1 MNYSMTRTY
10 RPILVAVGLG
20 YIIAREAP
28 RIFAPAEAAGLPA
41 NLVHNI
47 QTRTPRL
54 LATRAESTTKRNR
67 LVFGHAGF
75 VVRTMATTGAM
86 TEGQMETLGN
96 QAPGH

>member
-1 MNYSMTRTY
+1 MNYSMTRLY

-47 QTRTPRL
+47 QTRTPWL
-54 LATRAESTTKRNR
+54 RNWLR
-67 LVFGHAGF
+67 VSEDGRIWL
-75 VVRTMATTGAM
+75 
-86 TEGQMETLGN
+86 
-96 QAPGH
+96 